1 MKLRIALIA
10 LVIALLIPALA
21 VAQQT
26 LRGTGE
32 GYIGPITVDV
42 VMQGNN
48 ITEVKLVE
56 FNETPG
62 LSNRSRDM
70 TIQRIVEANNADVDV
85 VTGATQTSQG
95 IIDAVKDALSK
106 R

>member
-21 VAQQT
+21 VAQET
-26 LRGTGE
+26 LRGTGD
-32 GYIGPITVDV
+32 GYAGDIVVDV
-42 VMQGNN
+42 VMQGDN

-70 TIQRIVEANNADVDV
+70 TIQRIVESDSADVDL
-85 VTGATQTSQG
+85 VTGATATSQG
-95 IIDAVKDALSK
+95 IVDAVEDALSK

>member
-21 VAQQT
+21 VAQET

-42 VMQGNN
+42 VMQGDN
-48 ITEVKLVE
+48 ITEIELVE

-62 LSNRSRDM
+62 LSNRARDM
-70 TIQRIVEANNADVDV
+70 TIQRIVESDGTDIDLI
-85 VTGATQTSQG
+85 TGATKTSQG
-95 IIDAVKDALSK
+95 IVDAVDDALSK